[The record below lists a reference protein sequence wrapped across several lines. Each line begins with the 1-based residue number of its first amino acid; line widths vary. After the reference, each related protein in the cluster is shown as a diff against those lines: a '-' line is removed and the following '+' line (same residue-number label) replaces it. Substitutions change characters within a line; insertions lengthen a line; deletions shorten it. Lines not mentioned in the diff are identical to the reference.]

1 MNAFI
6 QVQNIFPTDAPK
18 CTPENLSKEKMERL
32 EKMFN
37 MAKGIDKKSRV
48 QMIEEKTDG
57 DKEQDKA
64 V

>member
-1 MNAFI
+1 
-6 QVQNIFPTDAPK
+6 
-18 CTPENLSKEKMERL
+18 MERL

-57 DKEQDKA
+57 DKEQDK
-64 V
+64 VV

>member
-1 MNAFI
+1 
-6 QVQNIFPTDAPK
+6 
-18 CTPENLSKEKMERL
+18 
-32 EKMFN
+32 MFN